1 MNLRSAFLALVLPF
15 FAATGCDMA
24 PGDKTA
30 LSDSAAKAVVEKEWE
45 NDGLRAPMRGRYQLN
60 HSNWDWDKG
69 TTNEKTYKDLVAL
82 DKIGLVVLEPR
93 PKPNWT
99 PWEYTVRPTGEGE
112 KFTHPKNPRDL
123 FLSAGSFRI
132 TEVVKNEK
140 REKGVEVY
148 RVVMVKY
155 DWNQTDLWKKYAAAR
170 GKKNDAKRKGIVL
183 LRWNAFD
190 GKWQVEGWDVAN
202 EKDEI
207 ETTHVTDVLGRR

>member
-1 MNLRSAFLALVLPF
+1 VPAAATAARVIVDDCLHREKTMNLRSAFLALVLPF
-15 FAATGCDMA
+15 FAATACDMA
-24 PGDKTA
+24 PGDKTV
-30 LSDSAAKAVVEKEWE
+30 LSDSAAKAVVEKRWE
-45 NDGLRAPMRGRYQLN
+45 NDDGLMVPMRGKYQ
-60 HSNWDWDKG
+60 SSGFNWDWDKG
-69 TTNEKTYKDLVAL
+69 TTNEDTYKDLVAL

-123 FLSAGSFRI
+123 FLPAGPSRI

-170 GKKNDAKRKGIVL
+170 GKKHDAKGKGIIL
-183 LRWNAFD
+183 F
-190 GKWQVEGWDVAN
+190 K
-202 EKDEI
+202 
-207 ETTHVTDVLGRR
+207 

>member
-1 MNLRSAFLALVLPF
+1 MPFIHSVTGVTSRVRSNERGTTSLTAPGLFCCPEAAARVWMTSPACPSVRRGMGLPAAATAARVIVDDCLPKEKTMNLRSAFLALVLPF

-123 FLSAGSFRI
+123 FLSAGSFS
-132 TEVVKNEK
+132 
-140 REKGVEVY
+140 
-148 RVVMVKY
+148 
-155 DWNQTDLWKKYAAAR
+155 
-170 GKKNDAKRKGIVL
+170 
-183 LRWNAFD
+183 
-190 GKWQVEGWDVAN
+190 
-202 EKDEI
+202 
-207 ETTHVTDVLGRR
+207 H

>member
-1 MNLRSAFLALVLPF
+1 MIRLPVIHQAPIVTPVWFRLVRL
-15 FAATGCDMA
+15 
-24 PGDKTA
+24 
-30 LSDSAAKAVVEKEWE
+30 
-45 NDGLRAPMRGRYQLN
+45 
-60 HSNWDWDKG
+60 
-69 TTNEKTYKDLVAL
+69 
-82 DKIGLVVLEPR
+82 
-93 PKPNWT
+93 
-99 PWEYTVRPTGEGE
+99 
-112 KFTHPKNPRDL
+112 
-123 FLSAGSFRI
+123 RI